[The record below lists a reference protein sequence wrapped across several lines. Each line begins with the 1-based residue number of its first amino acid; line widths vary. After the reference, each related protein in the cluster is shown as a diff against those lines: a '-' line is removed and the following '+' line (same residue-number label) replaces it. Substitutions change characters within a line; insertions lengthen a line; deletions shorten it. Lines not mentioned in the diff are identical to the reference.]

1 MKLTEIVSYLDGL
14 LRPENFSDDSNNGLQ
29 VEGHSEV
36 RKVGF
41 AVDACA
47 QTFEMALDAGCDL
60 LFCHHGISWG
70 GGIPRFTGYHAIRL
84 RLLLAN
90 GLSLYAMHLPLD
102 AHPTLGN
109 NAQLCNLVGLT
120 AERRNLFGMYHGQN
134 IGFAGELKAPLSC
147 DELAARLENV
157 LLAKCRLFCL
167 RDDLMIRRIAIVSGG
182 GIEFVDEA
190 VAAGCDT
197 LLTGEMKHEYY
208 HRLREQ
214 NFCVL
219 AAGHYATETT
229 GPFAVMHQM
238 EQEFPQLECT
248 FLNCPTGL

>member
-14 LRPENFSDDSNNGLQ
+14 LRPDTFSDSSNNGLQ
-29 VEGHSEV
+29 AEGKAEV

-47 QTFEMALDAGCDL
+47 QTFERALAEKCDL

-70 GGIPRFTGYHAIRL
+70 GGISRFTGYHASRL

-120 AERRNLFGMYHGQN
+120 AERRHSFGMYHGQN
-134 IGFAGELKAPLSC
+134 IGFAGELANPVPC

-167 RDDLMIRRIAIVSGG
+167 REDRMIRNIAIVSGG

-190 VAAGCDT
+190 VASGCDT
-197 LLTGEMKHEYY
+197 LLTGEMQHEYY
-208 HRLREQ
+208 HRIREQ
-214 NFCVL
+214 EFCVL
-219 AAGHYATETT
+219 AAGHSATETT

-238 EQEFPQLECT
+238 AQDFPQLEFT
-248 FLNCPTGL
+248 FLECPTGL